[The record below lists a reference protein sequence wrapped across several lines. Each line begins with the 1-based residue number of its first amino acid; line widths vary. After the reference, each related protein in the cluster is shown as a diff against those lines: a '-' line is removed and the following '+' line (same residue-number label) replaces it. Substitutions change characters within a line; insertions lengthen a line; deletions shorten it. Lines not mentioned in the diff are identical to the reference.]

1 VDCCVKKP
9 CWIFITQGFCTIG
22 QDEFVYIIE
31 CFNENDEFKDDKIP
45 RQIFVHILDIY
56 SKVSKGQFI
65 KSMSYSLHQT
75 ASNND
80 NSDKNY
86 FLENKDNAGFL
97 YFQPS
102 KYNCLKH
109 LNVLLPNE
117 PFLIG
122 LLVQKWEIPWAKLF
136 PLRLLLLLGAENK
149 MFPFPIVSSRLRPP
163 LCGEIGHTIMNLL
176 CDLRNYQYTIP
187 QIDGLYITIV
197 DHETKIQ
204 IPQSQYNLVMKS
216 ILTSND
222 YVFSIA
228 SFNINHSCNS
238 HLVAIE
244 NENSNSYT
252 SRKNS
257 AIGLSNMENDIT
269 GAAFIVFNGSLKP
282 AINST
287 INAKLTIVEDG
298 VMIQVDTE
306 TIEKLK
312 QALQAMKPFRIEC
325 NKTLQSSE
333 IIPEA
338 NDIILIE
345 WYKEDLFINKNINS
359 PIDNN
364 SMCGINSIRLFNN
377 SYDYMNE
384 TKLIRLTEIFIIRM
398 LEDTS
403 SVIETS
409 FNLNRFVDSCSQ
421 SFCLALITLL
431 DDLVNETSLLI
442 NSNNK
447 TSTSKYDDSGN
458 SFFKLALRVTV
469 NRDVVEYQIG
479 SNGVQISD
487 EKYLSNLDNELI
499 PLLHQVNNYN
509 IDMCLELFFYVL
521 DRYNIENGSN
531 NLPLSA
537 NNDETI
543 NS

>member
-1 VDCCVKKP
+1 MDCCVKKP

-65 KSMSYSLHQT
+65 KSMSYSLYQ
-75 ASNND
+75 ASSNSD
-80 NSDKNY
+80 SSDKNY

-102 KYNCLKH
+102 KYSCLKN
-109 LNVLLPNE
+109 LDVLLPNE
-117 PFLIG
+117 PFLFG

-136 PLRLLLLLGAENK
+136 PLRLLLLMGAESK
-149 MFPFPIVSSRLRPP
+149 IFPYPIISSRLRSP

-187 QIDGLYITIV
+187 QIDGLYITII
-197 DHETKIQ
+197 DHVTTIQ

-228 SFNINHSCNS
+228 SFNINQSCNS

-257 AIGLSNMENDIT
+257 AAQNNMLTDIT
-269 GAAFIVFNGSLKP
+269 GAAFIVFNGSLKS

-298 VMIQVDTE
+298 IMVQVDTE

-325 NKTLQSSE
+325 SKISQSSE
-333 IIPEA
+333 TIPDG
-338 NDIILIE
+338 NDIISIE
-345 WYKEDLFINKNINS
+345 WYKEDKFINKNINS
-359 PIDNN
+359 PIDNK

-377 SYDYMNE
+377 SYDYMND

-398 LEDTS
+398 LDDPS
-403 SVIETS
+403 SLTETS

-431 DDLVNETSLLI
+431 DDLVSETSLLI
-442 NSNNK
+442 NSNK
-447 TSTSKYDDSGN
+447 TVTQKYDDSGN

-469 NRDVVEYQIG
+469 NRDIVEYQIG

-499 PLLHQVNNYN
+499 PLLHQVNSNN
-509 IDMCLELFFYVL
+509 VDMCLELFFYVL
-521 DRYNIENGSN
+521 DRYNIETNGSN
-531 NLPLSA
+531 LPLPE
-537 NNDETI
+537 NNDESI
-543 NS
+543 N